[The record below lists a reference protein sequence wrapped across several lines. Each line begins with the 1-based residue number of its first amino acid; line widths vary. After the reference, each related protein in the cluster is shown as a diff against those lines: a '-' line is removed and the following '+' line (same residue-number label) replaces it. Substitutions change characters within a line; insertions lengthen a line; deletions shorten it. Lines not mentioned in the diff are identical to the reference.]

1 MSGSRRR
8 RQLVGHDSEDRWL
21 LTYADMITLLMALFM
36 VLFSISSVNISKY
49 QTLQQS
55 LKAAFNGSPLPG
67 GISIATTGSAAQANQ
82 APQTSEFQTIIPPT
96 PTLGT
101 PKGTA
106 SVQGEQSNLA
116 ALEHQLNSYAAAHGF
131 AKQIQVALNPQGLQ
145 VTVLTDQ
152 LLFASGEATVNPAA
166 TPLLDEITNLVHQTT
181 SPVLV
186 SGYTDS
192 VPTDSALYPSNWE
205 LSSARASAVVRFL
218 IERGITPTRL
228 TAQGFAALYPIAS
241 NATEAGRALNR
252 RVVIEIE
259 RQGASNTT
267 QTAAGGS

>member
-1 MSGSRRR
+1 MSASGRRSRLRA
-8 RQLVGHDSEDRWL
+8 GHENEERWL

-67 GISIATTGSAAQANQ
+67 GVSIATTGSSAQANQ
-82 APQTSEFQTIIPPT
+82 APQTSELQTIVPPT

-101 PKGTA
+101 PKGST
-106 SVQGEQSNLA
+106 SVQGEQQNLA

-131 AKQIQVALNPQGLQ
+131 AKEIQVSLNPEGLQ

-152 LLFASGEATVNPAA
+152 LLFASGQATINPAA
-166 TPLLDEITNLVHQTT
+166 TPLLDEITSLVEQTS
-181 SPVLV
+181 SPVVV

-192 VPTDSALYPSNWE
+192 IPTDSTLYPSNWE
-205 LSSARASAVVRFL
+205 LSTARASAVVRFL
-218 IERGITPTRL
+218 IDRGVVATRL
-228 TAQGFAALYPIAS
+228 TAQGFAALYPVAS
-241 NATEAGRALNR
+241 NATADGRARNR
-252 RVVIEIE
+252 RVVIQIA
-259 RQGASNTT
+259 RQDATT
-267 QTAAGGS
+267 TSTSSSGQ